1 MWDLLV
7 IDPIINLMLVFY
19 KLLGNQTILAVAS
32 LTLLVRLA
40 LTPLTLNQQKTMRK
54 QQELQPRLK
63 KIQEKY
69 KGDKEK
75 LAQAQMALYSEMG
88 INPVGGC
95 LPMLIQLPLMLGLY
109 QAITRTLAASP
120 LQLLDLPAHIYRWLP
135 SALSVSALAPLQSKF
150 LWLDLALPD
159 PLFILPVLVV
169 VTTWFQQKILTPPS
183 AASADSQAQSMTQ
196 SMQITMPFFMG
207 FISLTYATGLSVYFI
222 VSNLA
227 GILQF
232 YLFRKHYASAAVAEV
247 AAVSA
252 KPAKKVV
259 KAKKTGG
266 SKKPRRN

>member
-7 IDPIINLMLVFY
+7 VDPITNLTLVFY
-19 KLLGNQTILAVAS
+19 KLLGNQTILAVAL

-54 QQELQPRLK
+54 QQELQPKLK
-63 KIQEKY
+63 EIQEKH

-75 LAQAQMALYSEMG
+75 LAQAQMSLYKEMG
-88 INPVGGC
+88 ISPMGGC
-95 LPMLIQLPLMLGLY
+95 LPMLIQLPLMFGLY
-109 QAITRTLAASP
+109 QAIIRALAASP
-120 LQLLDLPAHIYRWLP
+120 LQLLDLPMHLYRWLP
-135 SALSVSALAPLQSKF
+135 SFLSVSALAPLQSKF

-159 PLFILPVLVV
+159 PLFVLPVLVV
-169 VTTWFQQKILTPPS
+169 VTTWLQQKLLTPPAS
-183 AASADSQAQSMTQ
+183 ASADSQAQSMTQ
-196 SMQITMPFFMG
+196 SMQVTMPLFMG
-207 FISLTYATGLSVYFI
+207 FISLNYATGLSVYFI

-232 YLFRKHYASAAVAEV
+232 YLFRKHYASAAVADV
-247 AAVSA
+247 AAASA

-266 SKKPRRN
+266 SKKPRRD